1 MSTLYSILV
10 TNNAPGCDTQIE
22 QQLNVTG
29 CTSYIIRLTTNSNAF
44 GPFDIFID
52 DVIYLSNVT
61 REEMLD
67 GVIVSIE
74 CTTPT
79 PTPTPT
85 ITPTPSFTP
94 TPTITPTQTGTPG
107 ATPTQT
113 GTPSPSP
120 QIFEIEI
127 VFQNGEPIFT
137 QDGAQLITQQESY
150 FYSVSTGVTINDAC
164 GNFLTQIL
172 YSSSSDWDSATN
184 LFIDTSLITP
194 FDGGD
199 NWYSDVMGTVKQI
212 NSSGEVVSTDYCVT

>member
-94 TPTITPTQTGTPG
+94 TPTITPTPTGTPG

-120 QIFEIEI
+120 QVFEIEI
-127 VFQNGEPIFT
+127 VYQNGEPIFT
-137 QDGAQLITQQESY
+137 QDGAKLITQQESY
-150 FYSVSTGVTINDAC
+150 SYNVYTGVTVNDAC
-164 GNFLTQIL
+164 FNFSNSQIL
-172 YSSSSDWDSATN
+172 YSSSSDWESTTN
-184 LFIDTSLITP
+184 LFINPSLITP
-194 FDGGD
+194 FDGGG
-199 NWYSDVMGTVKQI
+199 NWYSDGYTAKQI